1 MAATLTVTWL
11 PLASVDAQHGAA
23 SGEWRS
29 YAGDMWGTKYAPLDQ
44 ITADNFGD
52 LEVAW
57 RWRTADSHL
66 PFEDEHG
73 ISLIPAE
80 TLFDRLEAAEP
91 GRWGSGRDARQV
103 AVVDYRP
110 DIATFFQATPLM
122 VDGVLYLSTPL
133 YQAAAVDAR
142 TGETRWVYNPRVYEA
157 GSPRLDSGIRVRGPT
172 PNHSRAAA
180 CHCRSRGS
188 CAMTKSALQSCAPQ

>member
-1 MAATLTVTWL
+1 MMR
-11 PLASVDAQHGAA
+11 SVGAVSSFCAVQGAA
-23 SGEWRS
+23 GGEWRS

-91 GRWGSGRDARQV
+91 GRWGSGRDARQGLQ
-103 AVVDYRP
+103 P
-110 DIATFFQATPLM
+110 ATLRGRQP
-122 VDGVLYLSTPL
+122 
-133 YQAAAVDAR
+133 AARQRD
-142 TGETRWVYNPRVYEA
+142 
-157 GSPRLDSGIRVRGPT
+157 
-172 PNHSRAAA
+172 
-180 CHCRSRGS
+180 
-188 CAMTKSALQSCAPQ
+188 